1 MALIKSFIENSME
14 RNSIHDEAEATFSFF
29 ERDGRRFIQFDS
41 YGRSSRE
48 FPGKKSQTFQLD
60 EASARQ
66 LADILKKN
74 FKF

>member
-1 MALIKSFIENSME
+1 MALIKAFTEKGME
-14 RNSIHDEAEATFSFF
+14 RNSIHDEADATYSFF

-41 YGRSSRE
+41 YGRATRE

-66 LADILKKN
+66 LFGILKTN